1 MTALKDRVALVT
13 GGASGI
19 GAEIAK
25 LLVARGARVA
35 ITDLAFTGESGFLR
49 IEADNRK
56 VADIRRAVAKVEAE
70 LGRIDILVNNAGTS
84 GRSLPIEQV
93 DEAGFDDLLDTHVKG
108 AFFYT
113 QASVAGMKAR
123 RFGRIICISSHFA
136 LVGTPN
142 ASHYAG
148 AKAALHG
155 LTRAWA
161 QEFAPYG
168 ITANTVAPGLTE
180 TPLTRRTVGKEELDL
195 RGVGYPLGRLPK
207 VEEPAYAVAWLAS
220 DEAAMVTAQTISPNG
235 GVAIVGY

>member
-1 MTALKDRVALVT
+1 MTALRDRVALVT

-25 LLVARGARVA
+25 LLAARGAQVA
-35 ITDLAFTGESGFLR
+35 VTDLNPSNGFFYVK
-49 IEADNRK
+49 ADNRRIAE
-56 VADIRRAVAKVEAE
+56 VRAAVSEVEGKF
-70 LGRIDILVNNAGTS
+70 GRIDILVNNAGTS

-113 QASVAGMKAR
+113 QAAVAGMKTR

-161 QEFAPYG
+161 REFAPYG
-168 ITANTVAPGLTE
+168 ITANLVAPGLTE
-180 TPLTRRTVGKEELDL
+180 TPLTRRTVGKEELD
-195 RGVGYPLGRLPK
+195 RRSAQYPLGRLPNMQ
-207 VEEPAYAVAWLAS
+207 EPAYAVAWLAS

-235 GVAIVGY
+235 GAAIVGY